1 MDPAPLDI
9 QTPSLIPPDDPHI
22 SHPQLVQ
29 IPFFRPS
36 IRKSNY
42 EFLPSIYTPP
52 PGTSKK
58 ITYLSADFQDHRAGV
73 AQKSLALHS
82 AWLVCVRLLSGGRNA
97 FIFDFCLR
105 ATIFCG

>member
-1 MDPAPLDI
+1 MDPVPPDI
-9 QTPSLIPPDDPHI
+9 QTPSLIPPDDPPA

-29 IPFFRPS
+29 ICF
-36 IRKSNY
+36 
-42 EFLPSIYTPP
+42 PP
-52 PGTSKK
+52 PQILEKAIMNFRAVYKEKRAPKK
-58 ITYLSADFQDHRAGV
+58 NTYLSANFQDHRAGV

-105 ATIFCG
+105 AILF